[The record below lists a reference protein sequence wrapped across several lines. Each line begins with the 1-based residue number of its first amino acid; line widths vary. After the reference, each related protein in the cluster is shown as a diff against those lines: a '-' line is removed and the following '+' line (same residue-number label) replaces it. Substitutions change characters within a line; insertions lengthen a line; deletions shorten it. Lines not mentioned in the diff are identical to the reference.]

1 MGAPDVEPLVA
12 PHILEYTYTRSTGP
26 ALGEFLGGL
35 RDRRIIGRRGS
46 DGRVLVPPSDYDPVT
61 SEDLTE
67 SVEVADAG
75 TVTTWASNDHPFEGQ
90 PLDRPFAWALVR
102 LDGADTG
109 LLAAVDV
116 PDASAMSTGMRV
128 TARWADERVG
138 SITDLKCF
146 YPQEDAPSGRVSAG
160 APEKPEGAA

>member
-1 MGAPDVEPLVA
+1 MSTPPEVEPLLGA
-12 PHILEYTYTRSTGP
+12 HILEYTYTRSTGP

-35 RDRRIIGRRGS
+35 RDRRIIGRRGT

-67 SVEVADAG
+67 SVEVADTG
-75 TVTTWASNDHPFEGQ
+75 TVTTWAWNEQPLEGQ

-109 LLAAVDV
+109 MVAAVDV
-116 PDASAMSTGMRV
+116 AGPEAMATGMRV
-128 TARWADERVG
+128 RARWADNPVG
-138 SITDLKCF
+138 SIRDLVCF
-146 YPQEDAPSGRVSAG
+146 V
-160 APEKPEGAA
+160 PEATP